1 MGQRVVSTV
10 LTLNAG
16 RNYELFWS
24 EASFQRGSG
33 CKMSNQDLFNHAFE
47 YDFQAIV
54 EYVNR
59 GGNLNI
65 MNDDGES
72 LFCAF
77 LEGYTNKGDT
87 SPEEQRELESH
98 SDDYDFWERHLDARL
113 IIPLEK
119 RKSGILSQLDFFFEH
134 GVDVNLCELPKD
146 GSVMS
151 PLAIAVCDEDY
162 YLTKYLLQHGADP
175 RVRLY
180 DDYNNAPYELFLIEH
195 MDFLLEEA
203 RGERAQNLVAIAR
216 LLADN
221 GIDRYSGI
229 CIGIDKEKSVFEY
242 GPPIVRY

>member
-1 MGQRVVSTV
+1 
-10 LTLNAG
+10 
-16 RNYELFWS
+16 
-24 EASFQRGSG
+24 
-33 CKMSNQDLFNHAFE
+33 MSNQDLFNHAFE

-113 IIPLEK
+113 TIPLEK

-134 GVDVNLCELPKD
+134 GVDVNLCKLPKD
-146 GSVMS
+146 GSVMT

-175 RVRLY
+175 RVRLF
-180 DDYNNAPYELFLIEH
+180 DEWSLSKNEMFLPEH
-195 MDFLLEEA
+195 ISFILEDA
-203 RGERAQNLVAIAR
+203 RGERARNAEAIDE
-216 LLADN
+216 LLSDYWK
-221 GIDRYSGI
+221 I
-229 CIGIDKEKSVFEY
+229 
-242 GPPIVRY
+242 

>member
-1 MGQRVVSTV
+1 M
-10 LTLNAG
+10 L
-16 RNYELFWS
+16 
-24 EASFQRGSG
+24 
-33 CKMSNQDLFNHAFE
+33 NQDLFNHAFE

-54 EYVNR
+54 EYVNH

-98 SDDYDFWERHLDARL
+98 SDDYDFWERHLAARL
-113 IIPLEK
+113 TIPLEK
-119 RKSGILSQLDFFFEH
+119 RKSGILSQLVFFFEH
-134 GVDVNLCELPKD
+134 DVDVNLCKLPKD
-146 GSVMS
+146 SSVMT

>member
-1 MGQRVVSTV
+1 MGQQVVSTV

-24 EASFQRGSG
+24 EASFQWGSE

-54 EYVNR
+54 EYVNH

-72 LFCAF
+72 LFCVF

-113 IIPLEK
+113 TIPLEK
-119 RKSGILSQLDFFFEH
+119 RDSGILSQLDYFFEH
-134 GVDVNLCELPKD
+134 DVDVNLCKLPKD
-146 GSVMS
+146 SSVMT

-175 RVRLY
+175 RVRLF
-180 DDYNNAPYELFLIEH
+180 DEWSLSQDELFLPEH
-195 MDFLLEEA
+195 MSFILEDA
-203 RGERAQNLVAIAR
+203 RGERARNAEAIDE
-216 LLADN
+216 LLSDYWQ
-221 GIDRYSGI
+221 I
-229 CIGIDKEKSVFEY
+229 
-242 GPPIVRY
+242 

>member
-1 MGQRVVSTV
+1 
-10 LTLNAG
+10 
-16 RNYELFWS
+16 
-24 EASFQRGSG
+24 
-33 CKMSNQDLFNHAFE
+33 MSNQDLFNHAFE

-98 SDDYDFWERHLDARL
+98 SDDYDFWERHLAARL
-113 IIPLEK
+113 TIPLEM

-134 GVDVNLCELPKD
+134 GVDVNLCKLPKD
-146 GSVMS
+146 GSVMT

-175 RVRLY
+175 KVLLFDEPVKRQ
-180 DDYNNAPYELFLIEH
+180 YETFLVDH
-195 MDFLLEEA
+195 MFFVLEDA
-203 RGERAQNLVAIAR
+203 RGERAHNAETIVQ
-216 LLADN
+216 LLSDGLAGRN
-221 GIDRYSGI
+221 
-229 CIGIDKEKSVFEY
+229 
-242 GPPIVRY
+242 